1 MLPNDLLPLENFWK
15 LKKRNSNN
23 NTNVKKHKQNQN
35 STEFL
40 KTFTHSE
47 CRFTH
52 AKRVCDM
59 VKTHSQTRI
68 QKMAFGLDAML

>member
-40 KTFTHSE
+40 KTFTHSQSVDSL
-47 CRFTH
+47 TLN
-52 AKRVCDM
+52 AYV
-59 VKTHSQTRI
+59 TW
-68 QKMAFGLDAML
+68 